1 MQILKMKFT
10 LLLDCAPLN
19 DIRKEILQK
28 IESKYLNIKLLDN
41 KNKFIWLLSNEDR
54 HVYNQLYSQTCI
66 NRTLNNV
73 M

>member
-41 KNKFIWLLSNEDR
+41 
-54 HVYNQLYSQTCI
+54 
-66 NRTLNNV
+66 
-73 M
+73 